1 VKKRKE
7 LKNKMVQLKKYQQK
21 AIDIL
26 KNYLKELEIFNGNPK
41 RAFISTTDTEDKY
54 NDYFDIPNICIKIP
68 TGGGKTLVGCHSV
81 VEIMS
86 SILKHKMDRGIVM
99 WFVPSEAIKSQTIR
113 KFKDRNDWHRKVL
126 DEAFDNN
133 IRIFSNE
140 EALRIRKEDICDN
153 LCIIISSLE
162 SFRKEKAIQN
172 KYKVY
177 QENGALLGHF
187 ENLDEK
193 DFLEKDEHNT
203 TINSLANVIKLS
215 NSLIVIDEGHKTK
228 TKLSYEF
235 MKDLN
240 PSFIIEY
247 TATPRPESNVLV
259 EIHSS
264 ELKEEQMVKL
274 PIVLESTSQW
284 QNSIKRGVLV
294 RNELEQDAKKNKSE
308 YIRPIALLQA
318 ESDRKD
324 KDCITIDKIKEFLI
338 KDCKISEGEIAIKT
352 SNTNE
357 LEGKDLFSS
366 TCKIRYIITINAL
379 AEGWDCSFAYVL
391 ISVANIGSKIAVEQI
406 IGRILRMPNAKKK
419 DEKLLNS
426 LNKSYVFA
434 SAKNFQEASGQII
447 SGLENNGYSKLDL
460 IDANEKEPKYLLEVE
475 RAIKEDLFVPVVSF
489 ENEKLSF
496 EDLIGEDFEL
506 SKQNAEIEFKVN
518 YDHDRKA
525 EIDVTEKDKWITG
538 AQQILNFPHKIK
550 DASKE
555 ELILWLSK
563 KLRYSELEHKDKLK
577 FLDKFIEYHLKKKSI
592 SELSINRYILVTKL
606 NEIINMILEDYTKKK
621 FDKFVNDKKIIVKEL
636 DKFPEKIILSE
647 LPKQNWNKSYYKNI
661 DKLNKEE
668 LKFVERLDLLEN
680 IKFWVRCREKKE
692 DSFFIQGWKK
702 NKFYP
707 DFIAVTKKNN
717 IVALEWKGE
726 HLMTNEETQYKIEIG
741 KIWESLNNK
750 LHFEIVNNRNIE
762 EILTKLTQL

>member
-1 VKKRKE
+1 
-7 LKNKMVQLKKYQQK
+7 MVTLKKYQQK
-21 AIDIL
+21 TIDIL

-41 RAFISTTDTEDKY
+41 RAFISSTETEDKY

-81 VEIMS
+81 AEIMF

-99 WFVPSEAIKSQTIR
+99 WFVPSEAIKSQTLK

-133 IRIFSNE
+133 VRIFSNE
-140 EALRIRKEDICDN
+140 EALRIRKEDVEDN
-153 LCIIISSLE
+153 VCIIISSLE
-162 SFRKEKAIQN
+162 AFRKEKTLQN

-177 QENGALLGHF
+177 QENGALLSHF

-193 DFLEKDEHNT
+193 DFLERDEHNT
-203 TINSLANVIKLS
+203 IINSFANVIRLS
-215 NSLIVIDEGHKTK
+215 NPLIIIDEGHKTK
-228 TKLSYEF
+228 TKLSIEF
-235 MKDLN
+235 LKELN

-247 TATPRPESNVLV
+247 TATPRPESNILV

-274 PIVLESTSQW
+274 PIVLESTAQW
-284 QNSIKRGVLV
+284 ENSIKKGILV
-294 RNELEQDAKKNKSE
+294 RNELEKDSKRNKSE

-324 KDCITIDKIKEFLI
+324 KDCITIDKIK
-338 KDCKISEGEIAIKT
+338 DCNISEEEIAIKT

-357 LEGKDLFSS
+357 LEGKNLFSQK
-366 TCKIRYIITINAL
+366 CKIRYIITINAL

-419 DEKLLNS
+419 DEKLFNS
-426 LNKSYVFA
+426 LNKSYIFA

-447 SGLENNGYSKLDL
+447 SGLENNGYSRLDL
-460 IDANEKEPKYLLEVE
+460 INATDKEQNYLLDVE
-475 RAIKEDLFVPVVSF
+475 RVFNEDLSVPMISF
-489 ENEKLSF
+489 EKEKLSF
-496 EDLIGEDFEL
+496 GDLIGEDFEL

-518 YDHDRKA
+518 YDNDRRA
-525 EIDVTEKDKWITG
+525 EIDISEKDNWITG
-538 AQQILNFPHKIK
+538 AQQILTFPPKIK
-550 DASKE
+550 NASKE
-555 ELILWLSK
+555 ELVLWLSK
-563 KLRYSELEHKDKLK
+563 KLRFTELEHKDKLK
-577 FLDKFIEYHLKKKSI
+577 FLDKFIEHHLKKKSL
-592 SELSINRYILVTKL
+592 SELSVNRYILVTKL
-606 NEIINMILEDYTKKK
+606 NEIINQILEDYAKKR
-621 FDKFVNDKKIIVKEL
+621 FDKFLKEKKIIVREL
-636 DKFPEKIILSE
+636 EKFPEKITLSE
-647 LPKQNWNKSYYKNI
+647 FPKQDWNKSYYEKI
-661 DKLNKEE
+661 DKLNNEE
-668 LKFVERLDLLEN
+668 LKFIERIDLLEN
-680 IKFWVRCREKKE
+680 IKFWVRCREKKD

-707 DFIAVTKKNN
+707 DFIAVTRKKN

-726 HLMTNEETQYKIEIG
+726 DRVSNEDTQYKEEIG
-741 KIWESLNNK
+741 KIWESLNKN
-750 LHFEIVNNRNIE
+750 LHFFLVHNRNVE
-762 EILTKLTQL
+762 EVLTKLKEL